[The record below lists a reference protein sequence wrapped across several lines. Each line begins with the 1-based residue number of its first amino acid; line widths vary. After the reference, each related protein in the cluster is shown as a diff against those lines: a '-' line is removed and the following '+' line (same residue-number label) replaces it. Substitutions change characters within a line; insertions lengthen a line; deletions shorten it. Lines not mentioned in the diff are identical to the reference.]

1 MVDNDGAPSK
11 YKVMYS
17 GGQLALVP
25 PGVCII
31 FR

>member
-11 YKVMYS
+11 YKVTCS

>member
-11 YKVMYS
+11 YKVTCS

-31 FR
+31 IR